1 MTITFS
7 TVSKGP
13 AIEVIDRG
21 LGLHPLER
29 AEPNRRLTG
38 TTEFDLADT
47 ERLGLFVVARLA
59 GWHEIKVELQ
69 PSPYG
74 GTTAAVLIPGTGVT
88 AGGSEA
94 RAAAPEKPA
103 KPPHRRGNASV
114 GRIDQRR
121 WSPPLSP
128 AGRSRCASRAGPPR
142 PPGVAPTST
151 AAIIV

>member
-7 TVSKGP
+7 SVSKGP

-21 LGLHPLER
+21 LGLHPMER
-29 AEPNRRLTG
+29 AELNRRLTG
-38 TTEFDLADT
+38 TAEFDLADT

-59 GWHEIKVELQ
+59 GRHEIKVELQ

-74 GTTAAVLIPGTGVT
+74 GTTAAVLIPGTLVT

-94 RAAAPEKPA
+94 RAAALEKPA
-103 KPPHRRGNASV
+103 KPPRTGGAAPRSAVSTSG
-114 GRIDQRR
+114 
-121 WSPPLSP
+121 
-128 AGRSRCASRAGPPR
+128 AGRRRSHRQVARGVPRVRVPR